1 MKEKKEQA
9 SIRDLKHREILS
21 LDEVSRL
28 YGVRKSW
35 LYSMVHRKKIPYIKL
50 PGSNLTFFNN
60 KEIKAY
66 MMDGR
71 VAPTNEQYK

>member
-50 PGSNLTFFNN
+50 PG
-60 KEIKAY
+60 
-66 MMDGR
+66 MDGR